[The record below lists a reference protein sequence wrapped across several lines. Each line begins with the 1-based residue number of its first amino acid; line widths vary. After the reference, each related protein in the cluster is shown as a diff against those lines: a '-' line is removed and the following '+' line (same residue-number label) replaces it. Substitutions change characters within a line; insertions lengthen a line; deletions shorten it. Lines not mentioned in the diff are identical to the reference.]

1 MSPLSGRA
9 TERALISE
17 FITSFVDGSKNPA
30 SAQCTSLY
38 ISGSP
43 GTGKTAVVNSV
54 ISQSTIPPTFT
65 VITINCMALNDV
77 DFLWSRLADELSP
90 SGVKAKKALK
100 GIDAVNRLLSAYT
113 SKWYVFLVAWI
124 DDPY

>member
-1 MSPLSGRA
+1 MLPLSGRA

-17 FITSFVDGSKNPA
+17 FIMSFVDEAKNPA
-30 SAQCTSLY
+30 PVQCTSLY

-54 ISQSTIPPTFT
+54 VSETVIPPTFA

-77 DFLWSRLADELSP
+77 EFLWSRLADELSP
-90 SGVKAKKALK
+90 TKVKAKKAIK
-100 GIDAVNRLLSAYT
+100 GIDGVNQIISTST
-113 SKWYVFLVAWI
+113 SKW
-124 DDPY
+124 